1 MEGTWIEVR
10 VITKS
15 EALEPVSGIF
25 YGLDCKG
32 VAIEDPNDI
41 LEREQGPLTWD
52 FADINV
58 LEHKG
63 EVAVVKAYFSEEDN
77 IEEVLKYINEKMEEL
92 KALGIDTGVAKV
104 ESEKMY
110 EEDWANNWKKYYKP
124 TKIGDRIVVKPTWEE
139 YEAKGDELVL
149 ELDPGMAFGTGTH
162 ETTRMCIQALD
173 KYVKEDSTV
182 FDVGCGSGILAIA
195 AAKLGAKMA
204 VGVDLDPVA
213 VESAKENVGFNKLDN
228 IQILY
233 GNLVEVIDGKAD
245 IVVANIIAEVICIL
259 TEDVKRVLKE
269 DGYFITSGI
278 IHDRVDMVTNKLQE
292 VGFEV
297 VEINKDGEWNCIVA
311 KLK

>member
-1 MEGTWIEVR
+1 MQGTWIEVR

-63 EVAVVKAYFSEEDN
+63 KVAVVKAYFSEEDN
-77 IEEVLKYINEKMEEL
+77 INEILTYINEKMDEL
-92 KALGIDTGVAKV
+92 KELGIDTGLAKV
-104 ESEKMY
+104 ESEKMF

-124 TKIGDRIVVKPTWEE
+124 TKVGQKIVVKPIWEE
-139 YEAKGDELVL
+139 YQEQGDEKVI

-162 ETTRMCIQALD
+162 ETTRMCIQSLEE
-173 KYVKEDSTV
+173 YVKADSTV

-213 VESAKENVGFNKLDN
+213 VESAKENVGYNNLDN

-259 TEDVKRVLKE
+259 TEDVKRVLK
-269 DGYFITSGI
+269 DNGYFITSGI
-278 IHDRVDMVTNKLQE
+278 IHDRVEMVTKKLE
-292 VGFEV
+292 ETGFEV
-297 VEINKDGEWNCIVA
+297 IKINKDGEWNCIVA
-311 KLK
+311 KVR

>member
-1 MEGTWIEVR
+1 MQGTWIEVR

-63 EVAVVKAYFSEEDN
+63 KVAVVKAYFSEEDN
-77 IEEVLKYINEKMEEL
+77 IDEIINYVNEKMSEIKE
-92 KALGIDTGVAKV
+92 LGIDTGVAKV
-104 ESEKMY
+104 ESEKMF
-110 EEDWANNWKKYYKP
+110 EEDWANTWKKYYKP
-124 TKIGDRIVVKPTWEE
+124 TKVGEKIVVKPIWEE
-139 YEAKGDELVL
+139 YDAKGEELVI

-162 ETTRMCIQALD
+162 ETTRMCMQSLE

-213 VESAKENVGFNKLDN
+213 VESAKENVGYNNLDN

-259 TEDVKRVLKE
+259 TEDVKRVLK
-269 DGYFITSGI
+269 DNGYFITSGI
-278 IHDRVDMVTNKLQE
+278 IHDRVDMVTKKLE
-292 VGFEV
+292 ETGFEV

-311 KLK
+311 KVK

>member
-63 EVAVVKAYFSEEDN
+63 AVAVVKAYFAEEDDIEN
-77 IEEVLKYINEKMEEL
+77 ILNYVNEKIEEL
-92 KALGIDTGVAKV
+92 KSIGLDLGEAKV

-124 TKIGDRIVVKPTWEE
+124 TKVGERIVVRPIWEE
-139 YEAKGDELVL
+139 YKEENDELVL
-149 ELDPGMAFGTGTH
+149 VLDPGMAFGTGTH
-162 ETTRMCIQALD
+162 ETTRMCIQSLEN
-173 KYVKEDSTV
+173 YVKEDSVV

-195 AAKLGAKMA
+195 AAKLGAKKA

-213 VESAKENVGFNKLDN
+213 VESAKENVGYNNLDN
-228 IQILY
+228 IEVLY

-259 TEDVKRVLKE
+259 TEDVKRVLKDE
-269 DGYFITSGI
+269 GYFITSGI
-278 IHDRVDMVTNKLQE
+278 IHDRVDMVTKKLE
-292 VGFEV
+292 ETGFEV

-311 KLK
+311 KVK

>member
-63 EVAVVKAYFSEEDN
+63 AVAVVKAYFAEEDDIEN
-77 IEEVLKYINEKMEEL
+77 ILNYVNEKIEEL
-92 KALGIDTGVAKV
+92 KSIGLDLGEAKV

-124 TKIGDRIVVKPTWEE
+124 TKVGERIVVRPIWEE
-139 YEAKGDELVL
+139 YKEANDELVL
-149 ELDPGMAFGTGTH
+149 VLDPGMAFGTGTH
-162 ETTRMCIQALD
+162 ETTRMCIQSLEN
-173 KYVKEDSTV
+173 YVKEDSVV

-195 AAKLGAKMA
+195 AAKLGANKA

-213 VESAKENVGFNKLDN
+213 VESAKENVGYNNLDN
-228 IQILY
+228 IEVLY

-259 TEDVKRVLKE
+259 TEDVKRVLKD

-278 IHDRVDMVTNKLQE
+278 IHDRVDMVTKKLE
-292 VGFEV
+292 ETGFEV

-311 KLK
+311 KVK

>member
-77 IEEVLKYINEKMEEL
+77 IEEVLKYVNEKMKEI
-92 KALGIDTGVAKV
+92 KDLGIDTGVGKV

-124 TKIGDRIVVKPTWEE
+124 TKVGERIIVKPIWEE
-139 YEAKGDELVL
+139 YEPKEDELVL

-204 VGVDLDPVA
+204 IGVDLDPVA
-213 VESAKENVGFNKLDN
+213 VESAKENVGFNNLNN

-259 TEDVKRVLKE
+259 TEDVKRVLNE
-269 DGYFITSGI
+269 SGYFITSGI
-278 IHDRVDMVTNKLQE
+278 IHDRVDMVTKKLE
-292 VGFEV
+292 ETGFEV

-311 KLK
+311 KLN

>member
-77 IEEVLKYINEKMEEL
+77 IEEVLEYINEKMKEL
-92 KALGIDTGVAKV
+92 KDLGIDTGVAKV
-104 ESEKMY
+104 ESEKMH

-124 TKIGDRIVVKPTWEE
+124 TKVGERIVVKPIWEE
-139 YEAKGDELVL
+139 YEPKGNELVL

-173 KYVKEDSTV
+173 KYVKEDNTV

-213 VESAKENVGFNKLDN
+213 VESAKENIGFNKLDN

>member
-1 MEGTWIEVR
+1 MEGTWIEIR

-77 IEEVLKYINEKMEEL
+77 IEEVLEYVNGKMREL
-92 KALGIDTGVAKV
+92 KEMGIDTGLAKV
-104 ESEKMY
+104 ESEKMH

-124 TKIGDRIVVKPTWEE
+124 TKIGERIVVKPIWEE
-139 YEAKGDELVL
+139 YDAKENELVL

-173 KYVKEDSTV
+173 KYVKEDSTI

-195 AAKLGAKMA
+195 AAKLGAKKA
-204 VGVDLDPVA
+204 IGVDLDPVA
-213 VESAKENVGFNKLDN
+213 VESANENVGLNNLNN
-228 IQILY
+228 IEILY

-259 TEDVKRVLKE
+259 TEDVKRVLKK

-278 IHDRVDMVTNKLQE
+278 IHDRVDMVTKKLEE

-297 VEINKDGEWNCIVA
+297 LEINKDGEWNCIVA

>member
-1 MEGTWIEVR
+1 MQGTWIEVR

-63 EVAVVKAYFSEEDN
+63 KVAVVKAYFSEEDN
-77 IEEVLKYINEKMEEL
+77 IDEILKYINEKMNEL
-92 KALGIDTGVAKV
+92 KELGIDTGVAKV
-104 ESEKMY
+104 ESEKMF

-124 TKIGDRIVVKPTWEE
+124 TKVGEKIVVKPIWEE
-139 YEAKGDELVL
+139 YDAQGEELVV

-162 ETTRMCIQALD
+162 ETTRMCIQSLE

-182 FDVGCGSGILAIA
+182 FDVG
-195 AAKLGAKMA
+195 
-204 VGVDLDPVA
+204 
-213 VESAKENVGFNKLDN
+213 
-228 IQILY
+228 
-233 GNLVEVIDGKAD
+233 
-245 IVVANIIAEVICIL
+245 
-259 TEDVKRVLKE
+259 
-269 DGYFITSGI
+269 
-278 IHDRVDMVTNKLQE
+278 
-292 VGFEV
+292 
-297 VEINKDGEWNCIVA
+297 
-311 KLK
+311 

>member
-1 MEGTWIEVR
+1 MNGTWIEVR

-15 EALEPVSGIF
+15 DALEPVSGIF

-41 LEREQGPLTWD
+41 LGREQGPLTWD

-63 EVAVVKAYFSEEDN
+63 EAAVVKGYFSEEDN
-77 IEEVLKYINEKMEEL
+77 IEEVITYINEKLTEL
-92 KALGIDTGVAKV
+92 KEFGFDLGEGKV
-104 ESEKMY
+104 ESEVMH
-110 EEDWANNWKKYYKP
+110 EEDWANTWKQYYKP
-124 TKIGDRIVVKPTWEE
+124 VKVGERIVVKPIWEE
-139 YEAKGDELVL
+139 YEVQNDELVV

-162 ETTRMCIQALD
+162 ETTRMCIQALER
-173 KYVKEDSTV
+173 YVKADTTV

-195 AAKLGAKMA
+195 AAKLGAKLA

-213 VESAKENVGFNKLDN
+213 VESSIENVSYNDLNN
-228 IQILY
+228 IQILH

-245 IVVANIIAEVICIL
+245 VVVANIIAEIICL
-259 TEDVKRVLKE
+259 LCDDVKRVLNTN
-269 DGYFITSGI
+269 GYFITSGI
-278 IHDRVDMVTNKLQE
+278 IHDRVEMVTSKLE
-292 VGFEV
+292 ETGFEV
-297 VEINKDGEWNCIVA
+297 IEVNKDGEWNCIVA

>member
-1 MEGTWIEVR
+1 MEGTWIEIR

-77 IEEVLKYINEKMEEL
+77 IEEVLEYINEKMREL
-92 KALGIDTGVAKV
+92 NDLGIDTGLAKV
-104 ESEKMY
+104 ESEKMH

-124 TKIGDRIVVKPTWEE
+124 TKIGERIVVKPIWEE
-139 YEAKGDELVL
+139 YDAKENELVL

-195 AAKLGAKMA
+195 AAKLGAKKA
-204 VGVDLDPVA
+204 IGVDLDPVA
-213 VESAKENVGFNKLDN
+213 VESANENVGLNNLDN
-228 IQILY
+228 IEILY

-259 TEDVKRVLKE
+259 TEDVKRVLKK

-278 IHDRVDMVTNKLQE
+278 IHDRVDMVTNKLE
-292 VGFEV
+292 ETGFEV